1 MALTWVCFSF
11 TRLCRKT
18 RLHPF
23 WPLSRS
29 VAAAV
34 SLAQSTLLITNSQW
48 CFVSSNKIL
57 TAGKFRYIVP
67 ACVQTLC
74 VSHNGCSVC
83 FKMLFLCS
91 FPRLHCIVIT
101 FRWDTWKRSESEI
114 NLHALLTAVFRNV
127 DTDTVTRLIINP
139 SPSLD
144 PLLSPLYIQL
154 ASSWQRSTMSGWT
167 WALPV
172 WGLHWWPGQAC
183 WRAPPRSPS
192 ASGNPSLTIMSSP
205 PLRSGRNAARLWR
218 YEQEWWLHPNL
229 LLT

>member
-11 TRLCRKT
+11 IRLCRKT

-23 WPLSRS
+23 WPLSHS

-34 SLAQSTLLITNSQW
+34 SLAQSTPLITNSQW

-101 FRWDTWKRSESEI
+101 FRWDTWKRSESKI

-139 SPSLD
+139 SPLWT
-144 PLLSPLYIQL
+144 LCSPLF
-154 ASSWQRSTMSGWT
+154 TF
-167 WALPV
+167 
-172 WGLHWWPGQAC
+172 
-183 WRAPPRSPS
+183 
-192 ASGNPSLTIMSSP
+192 SSP
-205 PLRSGRNAARLWR
+205 PHGRGLLCWGGRGHCQCEGCTGDQDRPAEEHRRGAHQHLGTPVWPLCPVLHWDLGEMLHGCEGMSKSGGCIPTF
-218 YEQEWWLHPNL
+218 Y
-229 LLT
+229 